1 MHKYGSGFGGARNIL
16 WKVKRLRNQSSELR
30 NSTIL
35 RNSRDQPHDRSW
47 SLSPQYPSSPAVHIW
62 EKPAAAAGRRPG
74 GNVLARPRR
83 PRAKTWSISRSQ
95 SSSASK
101 LSAHRGDRPPSM
113 QPGKE
118 AGSTNT
124 KSPAQD
130 PTHRHWSSASL
141 VEPDPLLPTLMATTN
156 ATTITTTTT
165 TTIEGGIIAQ
175 RRPRAASSARLL
187 PSI

>member
-35 RNSRDQPHDRSW
+35 RNSRDQPHDRG
-47 SLSPQYPSSPAVHIW
+47 LSHRNTHQARLYTW